1 MVTSSRFG
9 PNHPLWG
16 KLLDLRRN
24 MLSIKA
30 LLKIAHEEG
39 YTDLTWTS
47 INLGFQKV
55 ASGFGLPTRTALWLR
70 RKHDRTKSL
79 IDDLETMRFLLME
92 AIEEIQEVKA
102 ELASEV
108 ISPVYRGKLRDRLQS
123 LRKEAFSYAERA
135 RAAKTEL
142 ERVQSEG
149 EWGKGGGGTLMVM
162 DAATMKEV
170 VAAALTKFD
179 QSMTTFIGTGSLEEA
194 AVDLFGNSNVR
205 PDRELP
211 EDESDKDAEEGVF
224 VDDEESS

>member
-1 MVTSSRFG
+1 MTPPRFG
-9 PNHPLWG
+9 PHHPLWG

-30 LLKIAHEEG
+30 LVKIAHEEG

-47 INLGFQKV
+47 VNLGFQKV
-55 ASGFGLPTRTALWLR
+55 ASGFGLPTRTAVWLR

-92 AIEEIQEVKA
+92 AIEEIQETKM
-102 ELASEV
+102 ELVSEA
-108 ISPVYRGKLRDRLQS
+108 ISPAYKGKIRDRLQS

-135 RAAKTEL
+135 MSAKTEL

-149 EWGKGGGGTLMVM
+149 DWGKGGGGGALMVM

-179 QSMTTFIGTGSLEEA
+179 RSMIAFIGTGNIDDA
-194 AVDLFGNSNVR
+194 AVDLFGTSNVR
-205 PDRELP
+205 PDQELI
-211 EDESDKDAEEGVF
+211 EDESGKTTEEGDF
-224 VDDEESS
+224 VKDEESS